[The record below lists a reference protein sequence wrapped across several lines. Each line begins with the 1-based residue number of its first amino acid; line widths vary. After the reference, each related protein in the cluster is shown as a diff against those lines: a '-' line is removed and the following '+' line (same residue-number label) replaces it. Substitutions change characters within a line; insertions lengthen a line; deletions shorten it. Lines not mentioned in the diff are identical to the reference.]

1 MLRPSC
7 GCGSFFSARCDAVS
21 GCFPHFISSPAC
33 ISAVKVSS
41 AHIPAAGS
49 PVHPPFARKSRLPF
63 AAGIFSLATCR
74 QLFYSR
80 HVIAGRECLKSSQLP
95 RPLVSDASPAG
106 GCGDS
111 YIPQPHDHGAPPL
124 SKRAGLRYPERPDGF
139 QSLFHRILRS
149 QGDCSVRTFSPI
161 SETIRHPV
169 YFRKKRGFAKNRS
182 RTIRNGSPLQAA
194 VYLSD
199 NSDS

>member
-80 HVIAGRECLKSSQLP
+80 HVIAGRECLKSSQPP

-111 YIPQPHDHGAPPL
+111 YIPQPHDHGAPP
-124 SKRAGLRYPERPDGF
+124 SRSGQDSVTQNGPTAFSRFFIVFSGLREIVPCGHSVPSQRRSDTPY
-139 QSLFHRILRS
+139 IL
-149 QGDCSVRTFSPI
+149 
-161 SETIRHPV
+161 E
-169 YFRKKRGFAKNRS
+169 
-182 RTIRNGSPLQAA
+182 RNGVLQKTGAA
-194 VYLSD
+194 P
-199 NSDS
+199 